1 MSLANDERHGNTAEV
16 PDAFGSLAGVA
27 RICTG
32 RGVRA
37 INDSAGRVTR
47 LLPQTPAAHMQV
59 QAHGVIAWLPFGR
72 PEYSSIAT
80 RHASSDDR
88 LADLTGH

>member
-1 MSLANDERHGNTAEV
+1 
-16 PDAFGSLAGVA
+16 
-27 RICTG
+27 
-32 RGVRA
+32 
-37 INDSAGRVTR
+37 
-47 LLPQTPAAHMQV
+47 MQV